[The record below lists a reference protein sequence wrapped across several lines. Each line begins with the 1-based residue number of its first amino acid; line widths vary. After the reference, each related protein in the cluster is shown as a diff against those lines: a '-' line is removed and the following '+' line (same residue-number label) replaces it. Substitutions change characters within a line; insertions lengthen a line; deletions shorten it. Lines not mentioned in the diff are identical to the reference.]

1 MGIQKAIVSA
11 IVSVIAVLTALGIA
25 VPEFLDEQF
34 FTTVA
39 SVIGTALTAFGVTWA
54 VPNTPAD
61 E

>member
-11 IVSVIAVLTALGIA
+11 IVAIIAVLTSLGIA

-34 FTTVA
+34 LTTIA
-39 SVIGTALTAFGVTWA
+39 SVVGTALAAFGITWV